1 MTYVSRRAAPLLL
14 LLLAACPGDPDTSTG
29 SEASS
34 AAASDT
40 DLSQS
45 NTSDPTGTGTGTA
58 AATGTDASTGDPPTT
73 GSPDTSDTG
82 TSPDLP
88 PGVECVTDEDCQ
100 LIDNCCDCAGAPL
113 GEEPPPCRN
122 PCAATRCDDDFGI
135 EVGAA
140 CRNGV
145 CALAAGSCAGSPA
158 CGEPPPDCNAGTI
171 PAGSGDCW
179 GECQAPN
186 TCGGSN
192 CDGDDPNS
200 CGVGWVCVESQ
211 SQGAFCEPVPLACGG
226 VPTCDCVY
234 AETAGMCLGAC
245 SDDGNG
251 KLLCEDGG

>member
-1 MTYVSRRAAPLLL
+1 MTYLSRRAAPLLL
-14 LLLAACPGDPDTSTG
+14 LLLAAGPGDPDTSTG

-40 DLSQS
+40 GLSQS
-45 NTSDPTGTGTGTA
+45 NTSDPTGTGTGT
-58 AATGTDASTGDPPTT
+58 GTDASTGDPPT
-73 GSPDTSDTG
+73 STSDTG

-186 TCGGSN
+186 TCGGDN
-192 CDGDDPNS
+192 CDGNDPNS

>member
-1 MTYVSRRAAPLLL
+1 MTYISRRAAPLLL

-40 DLSQS
+40 GLSQS
-45 NTSDPTGTGTGTA
+45 NTSDPTGTGTGT
-58 AATGTDASTGDPPTT
+58 GTDASTGDPPT
-73 GSPDTSDTG
+73 STSDTG

-100 LIDNCCDCAGAPL
+100 LVDNCCDCAGAPL

-135 EVGAA
+135 EVGVQ

-186 TCGGSN
+186 TCGGDN
-192 CDGDDPNS
+192 CDGNDPNS

-251 KLLCEDGG
+251 KILCEDGG